1 MPAAAFAGIIDATSE
16 SVEIANIDLNL
27 IFLDIFIDHPIL
39 FL

>member
-27 IFLDIFIDHPIL
+27 IFLDIVY
-39 FL
+39 